1 MNKRWFLLLFI
12 FIGIFLLGC
21 EKEPTAADDELDIDG
36 VLTEQATFGL
46 EVTRII
52 GSGKEI
58 EDLTKNSQYLEDE
71 GIGDIS
77 SRETL
82 KTEALRLWHDA
93 TSALT
98 EMNHLAK
105 RGTDSLLI
113 YIDDTIIGKR
123 IALYYNSDNGY
134 ARYYEVKYKFPTW
147 RRIVYDSLTIIVDV
161 NFTIFDPSDDMLQD
175 LFREQL
181 FESQYFV
188 QKINS
193 SLMVT
198 HFDGTQITGAEVT
211 KDSYYHPD
219 RFLIHLR
226 QFVDINP
233 EESGTLRDDF
243 EFRDGKTSYRSVT
256 FFPDHT
262 GEFSK
267 QLRDGTTVTGSFNSV
282 EDDLQGTYTETVD
295 FPEGRYVDKI
305 YKSASVSL
313 TLPESIFNAEY
324 EEIIYFSSGRMDS
337 SHVTLESQ
345 EVAGN
350 KTTNLTVYKPN
361 GANGEFTIV
370 ENEEGST
377 LVGEWLTWNEYYIT
391 INAEYYFD
399 ESAHIHYEVFAP
411 PYTPG
416 DKPILVADYY
426 LSPDASGNGTIS
438 YKGEIYQI
446 SFDGSTELIISSG
459 EKNTRVNLFQ

>member
-1 MNKRWFLLLFI
+1 MNKRWILLLFI
-12 FIGIFLLGC
+12 FVGIFLLGC
-21 EKEPTAADDELDIDG
+21 EKEPTVADDELAIDG
-36 VLTEQATFGL
+36 VLAEQTAFGL

-52 GSGKEI
+52 SSGKDI

-71 GIGDIS
+71 GIGDLSGI
-77 SRETL
+77 ETL
-82 KTEALRLWHDA
+82 KTEALRLWQDA
-93 TSALT
+93 TSSLT
-98 EMNHLAK
+98 EVNHLAK
-105 RGTDSLLI
+105 RSGDSLLI
-113 YIDDTIIGKR
+113 YIDDTIRGKR

-134 ARYYEVKYKFPTW
+134 ATYYEVKYKFPAW
-147 RRIVYDSLTIIVDV
+147 RKIIYDSLVVSV
-161 NFTIFDPSDDMLQD
+161 NVNYTIFDPSDDILRD

-181 FESQYFV
+181 FESKYFV

-193 SLMVT
+193 SLKVT
-198 HFDGTQITGAEVT
+198 HFNGTQITGAEVT
-211 KDSYYHPD
+211 NEAFYHPD
-219 RFLIHLR
+219 RFLIHLH
-226 QFVDINP
+226 QFIDINP
-233 EESGTLRDDF
+233 EESGMLREDF

-262 GEFSK
+262 GEFSR
-267 QLRDGTTVTGSFNSV
+267 QLRDGTMVTGSFNSV
-282 EDDLQGTYTETVD
+282 EDDLQGTYTETID

-313 TLPESIFNAEY
+313 TLPDSIFNAEY
-324 EEIIYFSSGRMDS
+324 EEIIYFSSSRMDS
-337 SHVTLESQ
+337 SHVSLESQ
-345 EVAGN
+345 KVAGI
-350 KTTNLTVYKPN
+350 KTTDLTVYKPN
-361 GANGEFTIV
+361 GAHGEFTIT

-399 ESAHIHYEVFAP
+399 GSAHIHYEVFAL

-426 LSPDASGNGTIS
+426 LSPDASGNGTIT
-438 YKGEIYQI
+438 YKGKIYQI

-459 EKNTRVNLFQ
+459 EKNTRVNLYQ